1 MTAAA
6 PSRWL
11 WTPRHSPWRWL
22 LAGATALAAL
32 AHVPEIGPHLRQ
44 APYMGEEFIVLTAA
58 CLLLAVAA
66 LVCDS
71 AAAYA
76 LTALTCG
83 PAIVGYVATRVIAFP
98 ELQDDVGNWLEPLGV
113 VSILAESTA
122 FSPRSSR
129 CGPRRGPY
137 HGGFGDRDGVLLTV
151 VSSPI
156 CR

>member
-44 APYMGEEFIVLTAA
+44 APYMGEEVIVLTAA

-83 PAIVGYVATRVIAFP
+83 LAIVGYVATRAIAFP

-113 VSILAESTA
+113 VSILAESTDVLTA
-122 FSPRSSR
+122 VIALRTTSTSV
-129 CGPRRGPY
+129 PRRDPRAVTENAGI
-137 HGGFGDRDGVLLTV
+137 RV
-151 VSSPI
+151 
-156 CR
+156 R